1 MESARQKDIT
11 DITQL
16 RVRTY
21 IKDILI
27 HFPLLEIVTIESTC
41 LKVKNLDLYII
52 ETACKFII
60 ISLILLLEIKEFYFV
75 KH

>member
-27 HFPLLEIVTIESTC
+27 HFPLLKTVIIKSTC
-41 LKVKNLDLYII
+41 LKVKDLDLYIVK
-52 ETACKFII
+52 TACKCFQF
-60 ISLILLLEIKEFYFV
+60 SLIFFLIKRVLFY
-75 KH
+75 

>member
-27 HFPLLEIVTIESTC
+27 HFPLLKIMIIGSTC
-41 LKVKNLDLYII
+41 LRVKDLDLYII
-52 ETACKFII
+52 ETACKFIK
-60 ISLILLLEIKEFYFV
+60 LV
-75 KH
+75 